1 MHTAVIKCP
10 LPTVKYCDLI
20 RKEVINTCNGCR
32 LGYVCDMEI
41 DVNCGKVC
49 SIFVPKPHGFFQKV
63 QFYCIKWEQI
73 ERISGDMILVAI
85 RE

>member
-1 MHTAVIKCP
+1 MGKCSF
-10 LPTVKYCDLI
+10 YDL
-20 RKEVINTCNGCR
+20 REKEVVNICDGR
-32 LGYVCDMEI
+32 RFGYVCDMEI